1 LLPKLFYGRT
11 VQPVTCR
18 EHVVLPTTVLC
29 FPWGTLKQAFFF
41 NSFHGKAEMEHQS
54 DVRTCVL
61 FVYGD
66 MYYDTALF
74 FKNCVIL

>member
-1 LLPKLFYGRT
+1 M
-11 VQPVTCR
+11 
-18 EHVVLPTTVLC
+18 TVLS

-41 NSFHGKAEMEHQS
+41 FFFLNSFHGKAEMEHQS

-61 FVYGD
+61 FVCGD

-74 FKNCVIL
+74 FKNCVEL

>member
-1 LLPKLFYGRT
+1 M
-11 VQPVTCR
+11 
-18 EHVVLPTTVLC
+18 LC
-29 FPWGTLKQAFFF
+29 CPRQCYVSRGELRNKPFFFF
-41 NSFHGKAEMEHQS
+41 NSFHGKAEMEHES